1 MDKRKS
7 KNLVSGQ
14 IMWKGNGRRERGID
28 TEKESV
34 EEEIKAM
41 KRKGEQILRKKKTK
55 KL

>member
-14 IMWKGNGRRERGID
+14 IMWKGNGRWKCRRERGID

-41 KRKGEQILRKKKTK
+41 KRKGE
-55 KL
+55 